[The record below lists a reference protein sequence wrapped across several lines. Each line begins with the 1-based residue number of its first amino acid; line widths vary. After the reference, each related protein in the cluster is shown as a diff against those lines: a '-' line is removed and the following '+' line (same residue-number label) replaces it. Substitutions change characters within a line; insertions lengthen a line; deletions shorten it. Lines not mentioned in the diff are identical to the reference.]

1 MRQLRGVVPWAGLV
15 DRRRPR
21 STFPRSPI
29 RGRECRSW
37 RCQGEGCEVART
49 QFGSSQVAEE
59 ASARAGAGAE
69 TRACHH
75 DLLAAGGEPPTL
87 QGGQP
92 RGVLTLRALP
102 ARSMPPPSQEAGP
115 ASPSTPQL
123 SKCVQRP
130 APPIPPPVPR
140 RNSLEHKAH
149 ALLKPLITGL
159 PPKAPATPNRSE
171 YLSRPG
177 FSHTSADAVPSAWKA
192 LLAAR
197 PAQLRLKTPLPREAL
212 RCLLAGAATSHF
224 NSPLSRVCAH

>member
-1 MRQLRGVVPWAGLV
+1 MRRKAHPKSTPGPEPRSQMSWSRVLPSVHTHPPYLIGQPLSEGPRGPGCGSLRGVVPWAGLV

-92 RGVLTLRALP
+92 RGVLTLRTLP

-123 SKCVQRP
+123 SKCRP
-130 APPIPPPVPR
+130 ATGSSHPPTRPQKELSGTQSPR
-140 RNSLEHKAH
+140 PA
-149 ALLKPLITGL
+149 
-159 PPKAPATPNRSE
+159 KAPHHR
-171 YLSRPG
+171 
-177 FSHTSADAVPSAWKA
+177 PSAQGSGHTK
-192 LLAAR
+192 LL
-197 PAQLRLKTPLPREAL
+197 
-212 RCLLAGAATSHF
+212 
-224 NSPLSRVCAH
+224 RVPE